1 MTLNSKRALT
11 VAIDTS
17 TDMLVC
23 ALRWTDLETGEE
35 HMLSRDHMCRR
46 HANVELVNTVQAALA
61 EAGFG
66 IADVD
71 AIVVGRGPGS
81 FTGVRIGISTAKGLA
96 CGANVPLLG
105 ASTLDA
111 CAWTAWRAGERGLV
125 GVLADAMRGE
135 VYPALYRID
144 ETGPQRLFDR
154 ERVVKAAVAL
164 DEWRERADWA
174 EIRLTGDGLVRYGK
188 LLSEDEAARCL
199 ERSLWWPSGEGL
211 LRSEATGDGDPA
223 GVLPIYTRLSDAE
236 ENERRR
242 LGLGESAHTETT
254 GVADELAG
262 RHLQYRPMGA
272 ADAEGAAAL
281 DASCFADAS
290 HEAWSAKLFLDE
302 LAQDLPAPRSWW
314 VAHDNGHIIGVAGG
328 MVVDG
333 DVQILDVA
341 VDSAHRREGIARYA
355 GSPLKYS
362 VDEAHQK
369 KSMTLVTLGD
379 TVETTCIPVTPLHDV
394 KRIEGTFAALLENGQ
409 AAPNEDY
416 VEILLT
422 DDEPVFRP
430 ADRLR
435 PYYPNVL
442 GVRSTW
448 FLKQHAGTQA
458 EADLHSRS
466 RAELFRGFLKEVC
479 GEEAQPEDEALLAEI
494 LKELEGDAT

>member
-23 ALRWTDLETGEE
+23 ALRWTDPATGEE
-35 HMLSRDHMCRR
+35 HMLSHDHMCRR
-46 HANVELVNTVQAALA
+46 HANVELVNTVKAALD

-66 IADVD
+66 VADVD
-71 AIVVGRGPGS
+71 GFVVGRGPGS

-96 CGANVPLLG
+96 RGANVPLLG

-125 GVLADAMRGE
+125 GVVADAMRGE

-144 ETGPQRLFDR
+144 EAGPQRMFDR
-154 ERVVKAAVAL
+154 ERVVKAAAAF

-188 LLSEDEAARCL
+188 LLAEDEVARCL

-211 LRSEATGDGDPA
+211 LRSEAAGDGDPA

-281 DASCFADAS
+281 DAACFAGAS

-314 VAHDNGHIIGVAGG
+314 VAHDNGQIIGVAGG
-328 MVVDG
+328 MVVDD

-341 VDSAHRREGIARYA
+341 VDFAHRREGIAA
-355 GSPLKYS
+355 
-362 VDEAHQK
+362 
-369 KSMTLVTLGD
+369 
-379 TVETTCIPVTPLHDV
+379 C
-394 KRIEGTFAALLENGQ
+394 
-409 AAPNEDY
+409 
-416 VEILLT
+416 
-422 DDEPVFRP
+422 
-430 ADRLR
+430 
-435 PYYPNVL
+435 
-442 GVRSTW
+442 
-448 FLKQHAGTQA
+448 
-458 EADLHSRS
+458 
-466 RAELFRGFLKEVC
+466 RA
-479 GEEAQPEDEALLAEI
+479 
-494 LKELEGDAT
+494 

>member
-35 HMLSRDHMCRR
+35 QMLSRDHMCRR
-46 HANVELVNTVQAALA
+46 HANVELVNTVQAALT

-223 GVLPIYTRLSDAE
+223 GVLPIYTSGAGWAWAKAPIPRQRALPTNLPAGICSIVPWV
-236 ENERRR
+236 RRMPR
-242 LGLGESAHTETT
+242 ALRRSTHPALRAQAMRRGLRSSFSMSWRKIFPLRAPGGWRMITATSSVLPEVWLWTT
-254 GVADELAG
+254 TFRFWTWRSIL
-262 RHLQYRPMGA
+262 RIA
-272 ADAEGAAAL
+272 ARAL
-281 DASCFADAS
+281 RASCF
-290 HEAWSAKLFLDE
+290 
-302 LAQDLPAPRSWW
+302 R
-314 VAHDNGHIIGVAGG
+314 
-328 MVVDG
+328 
-333 DVQILDVA
+333 
-341 VDSAHRREGIARYA
+341 
-355 GSPLKYS
+355 
-362 VDEAHQK
+362 
-369 KSMTLVTLGD
+369 T
-379 TVETTCIPVTPLHDV
+379 
-394 KRIEGTFAALLENGQ
+394 
-409 AAPNEDY
+409 
-416 VEILLT
+416 
-422 DDEPVFRP
+422 
-430 ADRLR
+430 
-435 PYYPNVL
+435 
-442 GVRSTW
+442 
-448 FLKQHAGTQA
+448 
-458 EADLHSRS
+458 
-466 RAELFRGFLKEVC
+466 
-479 GEEAQPEDEALLAEI
+479 
-494 LKELEGDAT
+494 